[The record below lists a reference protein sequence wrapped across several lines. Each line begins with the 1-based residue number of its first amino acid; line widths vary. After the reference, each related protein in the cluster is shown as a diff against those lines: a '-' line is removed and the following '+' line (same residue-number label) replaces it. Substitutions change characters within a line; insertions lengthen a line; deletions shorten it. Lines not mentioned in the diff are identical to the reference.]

1 MPAVGKMGGK
11 EKKKATSVKR
21 KNPIGEPAKDF
32 ASPEKKAR
40 NDNKTSAKK
49 KKPPINENKTAKKVL
64 PENQK
69 PQKTDQEVVNE
80 SKKQQKKAKVGKDS
94 QASAVSKVK
103 PAKKKSTLVKESA
116 KDSKTDEASLDSV
129 PLTGDL
135 LKIYQKRK
143 AERNARCFRVIIRTS
158 EEDEEDE
165 EVEFENAV
173 CVRSL
178 NNGFYF
184 VNYKSEE
191 MAEKMKSVLEER
203 DDVIVVNRMQ
213 NKEIDNICIN
223 PFRLFMENV
232 PVQTTFED
240 LEKLFTTASEVVYMP
255 NRCLAHMIYKSKE
268 EAEKVF
274 READDIEIHGAK
286 MTVLYVD
293 NTPKRNWRKEKLQKI
308 KAVKKKKKQ
317 KKLQKLLAQ

>member
-11 EKKKATSVKR
+11 EKKVTNMKR
-21 KNPIGEPAKDF
+21 KNSIGEPAKDF
-32 ASPEKKAR
+32 GSPEKKAR
-40 NDNKTSAKK
+40 SDSKTSTKK
-49 KKPPINENKTAKKVL
+49 KKSPIKEKKNAKKVL
-64 PENQK
+64 PDKN
-69 PQKTDQEVVNE
+69 PQSSDQEVVNE
-80 SKKQQKKAKVGKDS
+80 SKKPQKKAKFGKDS
-94 QASAVSKVK
+94 QASAVSKVM
-103 PAKKKSTLVKESA
+103 PAKKKNEPAKEPP
-116 KDSKTDEASLDSV
+116 KDSKTDEASPDSV
-129 PLTGDL
+129 PLKGDL

-213 NKEIDNICIN
+213 NKLNNDICIN
-223 PFRLFMENV
+223 PFRLFIENV
-232 PVQTTFED
+232 PVQTTLED
-240 LEKLFTTASEVVYMP
+240 LQEVFTTASEVVYMP
-255 NRCLAHMIYKSKE
+255 NRCLAHMIYKSKA

-293 NTPKRNWRKEKLQKI
+293 NTPKRNWRKEKIQKI

-317 KKLQKLLAQ
+317 KKLQKLLAGQ